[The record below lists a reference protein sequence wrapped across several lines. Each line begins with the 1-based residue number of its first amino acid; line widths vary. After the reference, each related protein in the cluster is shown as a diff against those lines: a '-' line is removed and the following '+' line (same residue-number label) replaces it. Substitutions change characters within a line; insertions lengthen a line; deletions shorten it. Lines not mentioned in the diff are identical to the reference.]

1 MWILA
6 FLISS
11 AFAQEDVD
19 VKAIRKLEDKL
30 PRTEFSEDHHD
41 TTHVRENRWNY
52 ELPIK
57 KVEMKT
63 IAESGISTG
72 AVNKGAYLIRLQ
84 NNERI
89 PIEEHRYVKYFRQ
102 EDEYGYKYLQNKDG
116 SIQYKIRS
124 DSVSMMKEDT
134 VLYEPPKTYRPYE
147 KAVVPI
153 DYDHK
158 LTIRPEVIFAAG
170 LVRGDYM
177 KDLFNDENARSGRTF
192 RYGANAYTDWKL
204 PVKIGGTF
212 QYESTQYNLRMGQ
225 LNYSAFSFGP
235 IFKTKDFVA
244 VDTPFRF
251 HGQFRVSP
259 FAKASVVDSINNSSL
274 KFNSADFLLG
284 IEHPLKNSWGEFNVG
299 LFYQAQWLSIKDQ
312 SEAVSLQA
320 RNGVNTSFGM
330 SFSQV
335 FQ

>member
-6 FLISS
+6 FIISS

-19 VKAIRKLEDKL
+19 VRAVRKLEDKL
-30 PRTEFSEDHHD
+30 PRTEFSDQHHD
-41 TTHVRENRWNY
+41 ATEVRENRWNY
-52 ELPIK
+52 DLPIK

-63 IAESGISTG
+63 IVESGVSTG
-72 AVNKGAYLIRLQ
+72 AINKGSSLIRLSD
-84 NNERI
+84 NTRI
-89 PIEEHRYVKYFRQ
+89 PIEDFRYVKYFRQ

-116 SIQYKIRS
+116 SVQYKIHN
-124 DSVSMMKEDT
+124 DYVSMMKEDT
-134 VLYEPPKTYRPYE
+134 VLYEPPTKYRPYE

-153 DYDHK
+153 NYDQK
-158 LTIRPEVIFAAG
+158 LNIRPELTFSAG

-177 KDLFNDENARSGRTF
+177 RDLFNDDNARSGKTL

-204 PVKIGGTF
+204 PIKVGGTI
-212 QYESTQYNLRMGQ
+212 QYEATQYNLRSGQ
-225 LNYSAFSFGP
+225 LNYSAVSFGP
-235 IFKTKDFVA
+235 IFKSKDFSA

-251 HGQFRVSP
+251 HGQFRVGP
-259 FAKASVVDSINNSSL
+259 FAKATSVNTASDTSL

-299 LFYQAQWLSIKDQ
+299 LFYQAQWLSVRGQ
-312 SEAVSLQA
+312 TEALDLQA